1 MQPARM
7 SGWLMTV
14 TTFLGGMAGPE
25 QDRVEP
31 VYACMWRVFSLSFF
45 CEYYCDCYCL
55 FRVFFLS
62 LSLSVENLAY
72 GDSLAG
78 SGAERALS
86 LGNSGRKSPKVFQ
99 LQFGLEYS
107 FTHEKL

>member
-1 MQPARM
+1 M
-7 SGWLMTV
+7 SVWLMTV

-31 VYACMWRVFSLSFF
+31 VYA
-45 CEYYCDCYCL
+45 
-55 FRVFFLS
+55 
-62 LSLSVENLAY
+62 
-72 GDSLAG
+72 
-78 SGAERALS
+78 GAERVLS